1 MVMAGRSEVRGKGVG
16 CSAWAW
22 GVGGGEDLSDRQS
35 ITLQVRIDPQ
45 ELVRNKAEFTVSHRE
60 LLLCLMMSSPMQLKT
75 V

>member
-1 MVMAGRSEVRGKGVG
+1 MGGV
-16 CSAWAW
+16 
-22 GVGGGEDLSDRQS
+22 VGGEDLSDRQS